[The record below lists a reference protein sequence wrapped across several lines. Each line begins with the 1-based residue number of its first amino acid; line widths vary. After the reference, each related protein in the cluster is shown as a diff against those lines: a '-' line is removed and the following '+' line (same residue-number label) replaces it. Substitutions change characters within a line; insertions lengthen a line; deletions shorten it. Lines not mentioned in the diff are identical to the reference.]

1 MDSKEDIIRK
11 ARFNSPLSEDV
22 ISFSATSEYFCVCLV
37 DIVNSTN
44 ITARLSGEK
53 SSLYYSIFL
62 NNMAIIVKRFSGT
75 VVKNIGDSLLYCFPK
90 TSNSRDKQ
98 AFRDVIECGMSM
110 IESRDEI
117 NNKMFENNLPEISY
131 RISADYGEIM
141 MGDSTLSVNRD
152 VFGSTVNMCDKI
164 NQDAIP
170 NTMVIGGDLYLFLKD
185 AKKYIFKEIQPRSI
199 GHKLPYSVYSVSNSS
214 KYD

>member
-199 GHKLPYSVYSVSNSS
+199 GHKLPYSVYSVSNSP